1 MVTHEDV
8 YRAMVPG
15 ESYTAGDLVDEGEFD
30 VTTRTIYDK
39 LRVLHA
45 ADRIERKKHSS
56 GSVTW
61 KIPIESCPECGYCF
75 RDGNSDVSSDA
86 LSPATS
92 D

>member
-1 MVTHEDV
+1 MVSHEDV
-8 YRAMVPG
+8 YDVMVPG
-15 ESYTAGDLVDEGEFD
+15 ESYTAGDLAAEGDFD
-30 VTTRTIYDK
+30 VTTRAIYTE

-61 KIPIESCPECGYCF
+61 KIPIEVCPECGHRF
-75 RDGNSDVSSDA
+75 HDAESDVNTDA
-86 LSPATS
+86 LSAPS